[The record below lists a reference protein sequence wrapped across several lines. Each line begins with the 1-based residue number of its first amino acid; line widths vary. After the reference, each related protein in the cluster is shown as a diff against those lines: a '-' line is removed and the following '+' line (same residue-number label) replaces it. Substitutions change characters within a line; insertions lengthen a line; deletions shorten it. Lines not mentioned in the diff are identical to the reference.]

1 MSDTKISE
9 AAPAAWLHE
18 EDSDRVVSAAQKATA
33 IRDGGAS
40 ASSVKPYTIAA
51 YTHPQPAEL
60 AFDVEEMLTACVPG
74 GNIVD
79 PQLVADNIRAWVAKR
94 KPAELAE
101 QQGVGDQWI
110 GEDGPQAIWVFIDR
124 ATNVT
129 GYSETGP
136 ELARPGERAVKF
148 VRAPV
153 ATRKQQ
159 VGGDVEDDRFPS
171 GFADA
176 ITYVNELEE
185 LSEDLHQ
192 VVFGH
197 RSDGG
202 DGAATLLQLTLSELK
217 EKAKQVG
224 EVQGDA
230 LSLADHITDHLCHH
244 EYDIG
249 GRSELLACVTEAL
262 AARQPGAQVPYG
274 WLISGHAGGPMFC
287 PASHRHVMEANATDL
302 SKEIG
307 ITIVEVYAT
316 PPAQGIDLGQQED
329 AARWRWVRE
338 QNGVSVSVE
347 EADDD
352 GDMAFVSGHTPEELD
367 AAIDGQRDAAP
378 GVE

>member
-40 ASSVKPYTIAA
+40 ASSVKPYTVAA

-74 GNIVD
+74 GSIVD
-79 PQLVADNIRAWVAKR
+79 PQVVADNIRAWFADR

-110 GEDGPQAIWVFIDR
+110 GEDGPQAIWVFIDW

-129 GYSETGP
+129 GYSETGA

-159 VGGDVEDDRFPS
+159 VG
-171 GFADA
+171 
-176 ITYVNELEE
+176 
-185 LSEDLHQ
+185 
-192 VVFGH
+192 
-197 RSDGG
+197 
-202 DGAATLLQLTLSELK
+202 
-217 EKAKQVG
+217 

-230 LSLADHITDHLCHH
+230 LAALAEKWRTEAEAISAEEDANNSQ
-244 EYDIG
+244 ENYG
-249 GRSELLACVTEAL
+249 GFLLRYVSELQAAL
-262 AARQPGAQVPYG
+262 AARQPGAQERVAWASTGATGHKVVAMPGLHKLPYG
-274 WLISGHAGGPMFC
+274 DY
-287 PASHRHVMEANATDL
+287 DL
-302 SKEIG
+302 
-307 ITIVEVYAT
+307 YAA
-316 PPAQGIDLGQQED
+316 PPAQSIDLGPGVRAIADERQRQVD
-329 AARWRWVRE
+329 AEGYNTENDADYKAGELANAALAYVEVAAMDLAAGGHSHIATRAPPACWPWHRLWWKPRDARRDLVRAGALIAA
-338 QNGVSVSVE
+338 Q
-347 EADDD
+347 
-352 GDMAFVSGHTPEELD
+352 LD
-367 AAIDGQRDAAP
+367 VIDSASDAAP
-378 GVE
+378 GVSRG